1 MFDTMYRAQGLGLAA
16 PQVGRTER
24 LAVVEVDDSRIVMI
38 NPEIVADDGSD
49 KAEEGCL
56 SIPDLFGDVTRPA
69 QVTLRALDRDGIPF
83 ELNAAGLLARAIQHE
98 IDHLHGRL
106 FIDYLSVL
114 KRRAILASW
123 EESKSKY
130 PGLVRDVS
138 LEPEN
143 GKPRRE

>member
-1 MFDTMYRAQGLGLAA
+1 
-16 PQVGRTER
+16 
-24 LAVVEVDDSRIVMI
+24 
-38 NPEIVADDGSD
+38 
-49 KAEEGCL
+49 
-56 SIPDLFGDVTRPA
+56 
-69 QVTLRALDRDGIPF
+69 
-83 ELNAAGLLARAIQHE
+83 
-98 IDHLHGRL
+98 
-106 FIDYLSVL
+106 VL